1 MMSKSDNFSIPGLAI
16 AGVSGVFVGAAVA
29 IGFGMGKSFG
39 RMACD
44 RLDILEDKL
53 AAVWINRMP
62 QGME

>member
-1 MMSKSDNFSIPGLAI
+1 MMSKLDNFSIPGLAI

-29 IGFGMGKSFG
+29 IGFGMGRSFG

>member
-1 MMSKSDNFSIPGLAI
+1 MMSKLDNFSIPGLAI

>member
-1 MMSKSDNFSIPGLAI
+1 MMSKLDNFSIPGLAI

-29 IGFGMGKSFG
+29 IGFGMGRSFG

-44 RLDILEDKL
+44 RLDILADKL

>member
-1 MMSKSDNFSIPGLAI
+1 MPKSDNFSIPGLAI
-16 AGVSGVFVGAAVA
+16 AGVSGVLVGAAAA
-29 IGFGMGKSFG
+29 IGFGMGRSFG

-62 QGME
+62 RGME

>member
-1 MMSKSDNFSIPGLAI
+1 MSKLDNFSIPGLAI

-29 IGFGMGKSFG
+29 IGFGMGRSFG